1 MSASVAGL
9 PYAMH
14 RTPVLGSGDIGGQP
28 RVHGLDEQLEVFD
41 GRLGQH
47 AMTEVEDVA
56 GPAAR
61 PSQHV
66 IRPRSD
72 QVGRSE
78 QHGGIEV
85 ALDAMLVSDPIP
97 ALVKRDTP
105 VQRDDVWGPGL

>member
-1 MSASVAGL
+1 
-9 PYAMH
+9 
-14 RTPVLGSGDIGGQP
+14 
-28 RVHGLDEQLEVFD
+28 
-41 GRLGQH
+41 
-47 AMTEVEDVA
+47 MTEIEDVA

-61 PSQHV
+61 PSQQV

-105 VQRDDVWGPGL
+105 VQRNDVWGPGL